1 MAAIIHDSAVVRLLD
16 KYLNYDPTTNAPP
29 PSDSFYS
36 ILLNF
41 QAYTATVSIDGPSD
55 TFTAPSAVPLV
66 NGSRVRFSGTL
77 TGTALTA
84 GQDYWVINVSGNTFQ
99 VMTTPGTSGTPFDV
113 NSGSVTVTEQQPGRR
128 DPIQAFIRHELPNAF
143 GYQRVNYN
151 PAAVVMDNTT
161 KRAAPP
167 VVNYNLQATGGNIV
181 FNQYVLL
188 EGATSTIGST
198 QGAVFSYEIFSPAK
212 VIEDGSI
219 QPYRLLIRLANKAE
233 GCV

>member
-1 MAAIIHDSAVVRLLD
+1 MTAIIHDDAVVRVLD
-16 KYLNYDPTTNAPP
+16 KYLNFDPSTNTPP
-29 PSDSFYS
+29 DPSKFFS

-41 QAYTATVSIDGPSD
+41 QAYTATVSINGPSD
-55 TFTAPSAVPLV
+55 TFTAPSSVPLV

-84 GQDYWVINVSGNTFQ
+84 GQDYWVINVSGSTFQ
-99 VMTTPGTSGTPFDV
+99 VMTTPGTSGIPFDV
-113 NSGSVTVTEQQPGRR
+113 NNGSVTVTEQQPGRR

-151 PAAVVMDNTT
+151 PLAVAMDQSS

-167 VVNYNLQATGGNIV
+167 VVNYALQATGGNIT

-188 EGATSTIGST
+188 EDATSTIGDT
-198 QGAVFSYEIFSPAK
+198 TGRVFSYSIFSPAR

-219 QPYRLLIRLANKAE
+219 QPYRLLIRLANRAE
-233 GCV
+233 GCL

>member
-16 KYLNYDPTTNAPP
+16 KYLNYDPVNNAPP
-29 PSDSFYS
+29 PSNSFYS

-41 QAYTATVSIDGPSD
+41 RPYTATVSIDGASN
-55 TFTAPSAVPLV
+55 TFTASSRVPLV
-66 NGSRVRFSGTL
+66 NGCRVRFSGTL

-84 GQDYWVINVSGNTFQ
+84 GQDYWVINVSDNTFQ
-99 VMTTPGTSGTPFDV
+99 VMTTPGTSGVPFDV
-113 NSGSVTVTEQQPGRR
+113 NSGSVVVTEQQPGRR
-128 DPIQAFIRHELPNAF
+128 DPIEAFIRHELPDRF
-143 GYQRVNYN
+143 GYRRVNYD
-151 PAAVVMDNTT
+151 PAAVIFDNAT

-188 EGATSTIGST
+188 ENATPEIGST
-198 QGAVFSYEIFSPAK
+198 QGAVFSYEIFSPPK

-219 QPYRLLIRLANKAE
+219 QPYRLLIRLANRAD
-233 GCV
+233 GCA